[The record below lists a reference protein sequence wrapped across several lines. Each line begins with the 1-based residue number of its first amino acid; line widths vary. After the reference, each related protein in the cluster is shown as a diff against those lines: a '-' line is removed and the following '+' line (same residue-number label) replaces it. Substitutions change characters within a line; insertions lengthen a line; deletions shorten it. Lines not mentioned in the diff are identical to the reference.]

1 MGIKVLHTGDLH
13 IGSFPGPEKNGE
25 NVRFQDICR
34 CLDALVAGAKEQRPD
49 VAVVAGDIFHQA
61 RVWSDRGLKEQ
72 RTAVKFLRELSAI
85 CPVVVM
91 RGTPNHDSEEQF
103 KALASTF
110 EDDPTVHIVT
120 EPGVETYV
128 CNNGER
134 VEIACLPGFDRGYY
148 RAKYPGLSKE
158 EENQVF
164 TEAIETMII
173 GLKAQCRADLPSVL
187 VSHFTITG
195 ANMESG
201 QTAFFSQFEPVVYP
215 ATLAAAGFD
224 LTCFGHIHR
233 PQQLDGCP
241 NTFYC
246 GAISALNFND
256 EGQRRGFYIHEIFDK
271 PTLDTSVP
279 GPVMGGGL
287 VPIPASKSTFYP
299 LPTREYKTIRLKD
312 DDIREINEGG
322 PGWLYQL
329 PVLENEDEARDK
341 IVRVLYDCTDEHN
354 KAFNHAALERWL
366 YDVAGAF
373 WVQEITPQKITI
385 TVDRR
390 SMDAESTPEENLGG
404 YLAEKG
410 LDPERV
416 GELVDLARPIISEA
430 TEKATTE
437 RQTGAFV
444 PVEIEV
450 HNYRNYRDEHFS
462 FDPIRFATINGSNGV
477 GKSSLFMDA
486 MLDALYEEPREGELT
501 GWIRNDP
508 EARSGAIKFTFRLGD
523 SLYRV
528 TRTRQ
533 KSGKATLNISE
544 LVDGEWANRSE
555 EKFKDTQQK
564 IINIIGMDSLTLKAC
579 ALIMQDQY
587 GLFLQAD
594 KEARMNI
601 LGSIL
606 GLSIY
611 GEMEEL
617 AAAKAT
623 ETNREIRSLADKA
636 AAITAGL
643 PDRDELASKIDEE
656 EQYRQNLEKVV
667 EEKVTAVDSLKVKLN
682 TQLEA
687 AGRVLRLNSKL
698 STLTGQKASKETA
711 KTAQVGIVTAADTVL
726 AGEAEVK
733 AGVATLAALLDR
745 EKELI
750 KGKAVYDSL
759 AAQRQQITED
769 VAHNEQT
776 VAELRAKMSVVTS
789 RIEHSKEALAR
800 SEELAGKH
808 TEYET
813 TAARLAEMEALAPEY
828 AEKKAEVTRWT
839 DENARTDRDYEA
851 AKTRLTER
859 IATLKGKVAL
869 MEDSGCPDVAN
880 ATCRFLM
887 DAQAAR
893 ESLPGE
899 ERALTSL
906 EEEYANLRRKGSE
919 ALSAAETAL
928 AECLY
933 HPEEVEALRASL
945 RVLEAAEREYQ
956 SAGAKRSELA
966 ANEER
971 LAELEKD
978 TEQAQEALERTRAA
992 LAETEAQLTAYTAA
1006 NADYDH
1012 LQQEIAAARIWQE
1025 KEKQLPVARE
1035 QKAAAAQRV
1044 VELTAEIEAIEGE
1057 ITETRGELAVEQS
1070 KTVGTEE
1077 LQRQVD
1083 EAEGEAKT
1091 YRRMAQIAA
1100 SSLGG
1105 LKTQLEQVEKKLADA
1120 AEYQEQMN
1128 ALGGKA
1134 AGYEELKKAFSQD
1147 GIPHNI
1153 IRSIIPIFEATATN
1167 ILGQMSG
1174 GHMSVEFVT
1183 EKVLKSNSKREV
1195 TTLDIIINDS
1205 ATGRLPYMSRSGGE
1219 RVKAA
1224 LSVILAL
1231 SEIKSSKAGVQL
1243 GFLFIDEPPFLDADG
1258 TQAYCGAL
1266 ETIQR
1271 RYPDTKIMAITH
1283 DETFKARFPQSVTVY
1298 KDDTGSHVRSE

>member
-1 MGIKVLHTGDLH
+1 MGLKVLHTGDLH
-13 IGSFPGPEKNGE
+13 IGNFPGPEKDGE
-25 NVRFQDICR
+25 NVRFQDICK
-34 CLDALVAGAKEQRPD
+34 CLNALVAGAKEQKPD
-49 VAVVAGDIFHQA
+49 IAVIAGDIFHQA

-72 RTAVKFLRELSAI
+72 RTVVNFLRKLSAV

-103 KALASTF
+103 KALQSTF
-110 EDDPTVHIVT
+110 NGDDGVHIVT
-120 EPGVETYV
+120 EPDVTTYHSYDGKDV
-128 CNNGER
+128 Q
-134 VEIACLPGFDRGYY
+134 IACLPGFDRGFY
-148 RAKYPGLSKE
+148 RARHPGLSKE
-158 EENQVF
+158 EENEVF
-164 TEAIETMII
+164 TKAIDEMII

-215 ATLAAAGFD
+215 ATLAAADFD

-256 EGQRRGFYIHEIFDK
+256 EGQERGYYIHEIFDR
-271 PTLDTSVP
+271 PAIDTSVH
-279 GPVMGGGL
+279 GPVMGGGP
-287 VPIPASKSTFYP
+287 VPIPGVKSTFHR
-299 LPTREYKTIRLKD
+299 LPTREYLTIRLD
-312 DDIREINEGG
+312 DKQIADFNETRIAAI
-322 PGWLYQL
+322 PWA
-329 PVLENEDEARDK
+329 VEDK

-354 KAFNHAALERWL
+354 KAFDHAYYESLL
-366 YDVAGAF
+366 YKGGAF

-390 SMDAESTPEENLGG
+390 SMDADGTPEGNLTD
-404 YLAEKG
+404 YLAEKEFA
-410 LDPERV
+410 PERI
-416 GELVDLARPIISEA
+416 GELVELARPLIAEA
-430 TEKATTE
+430 TEKATQE
-437 RQTGAFV
+437 RHTGLFV

-450 HNYRNYRDEHFS
+450 KNYRNYRDEKFS
-462 FDPIRFATINGSNGV
+462 FDGIRFCTINGSNGV

-501 GWIRNDP
+501 GWICNDP

-533 KSGKATLNISE
+533 KSGKATLNIAE
-544 LVDGEWANRSE
+544 FVEGEWADRSK
-555 EKFKDTQQK
+555 EKLRDTQQE

-606 GLSIY
+606 GLGIY
-611 GEMEEL
+611 ADMEEL
-617 AAAKAT
+617 AATRAT
-623 ETNREIRSLADKA
+623 ETNRAIRTLADKA
-636 AAITAGL
+636 DAITAGL
-643 PDRDELASKIDEE
+643 PDRGTLAEKIAYEE
-656 EQYRQNLEKVV
+656 EYQKNLEQAV
-667 EEKVTAVDSLKVKLN
+667 EEKAAVADGFRVKLN

-687 AGRVLRLNSKL
+687 AGRVARLNGKL
-698 STLTGQKASKETA
+698 ADLTGRKATKEAA
-711 KTAQVGIVTAADTVL
+711 KTSQVGIITAAETVL

-733 AGVATLAALLDR
+733 AGVAALNVLLER

-750 KGKAVYDSL
+750 KGKAVYDNL
-759 AAQRQQITED
+759 TAQRQKLAGD
-769 VAHNEQT
+769 VARSEQAA
-776 VAELRAKMSVVTS
+776 AELRAKMAVVAS
-789 RIEHSKEALAR
+789 RVEHGRADMAR
-800 SEELAGKH
+800 FAELAGKH
-808 TEYET
+808 AEYEE
-813 TAARLAEMEALAPEY
+813 TAARITEMEALAPEY
-828 AEKKAEVTRWT
+828 AQKAAEVARYT
-839 DENARTDRDYEA
+839 DELKLLDVDYKTSRT
-851 AKTRLTER
+851 R
-859 IATLKGKVAL
+859 ITLRIDGLKSKVAL
-869 MEDSGCPDVAN
+869 LENSGCPDIEN
-880 ATCRFLM
+880 ATCRFLA
-887 DAQAAR
+887 DAKAAR
-893 ESLPGE
+893 EALPTE
-899 ERALTSL
+899 ERILADLDKEY
-906 EEEYANLRRKGSE
+906 EEGRKKAHS
-919 ALSAAETAL
+919 ALSAAEAAL
-928 AECLY
+928 AGFAY
-933 HPEEVEALRASL
+933 QPEAVDALRAAL
-945 RVLEAAEREYQ
+945 RGLEAAEKEYQ
-956 SAGAKRSELA
+956 SAGARRSELK

-971 LAELEKD
+971 LDELSKETAEAEADIARTRLALAD
-978 TEQAQEALERTRAA
+978 TEAKLATYAA
-992 LAETEAQLTAYTAA
+992 AS
-1006 NADYDH
+1006 ADYDN
-1012 LQQEIAAARIWQE
+1012 LQAEIAAARIWPE

-1035 QKAAAAQRV
+1035 QKAAAAKRV
-1044 VELTAEIEAIEGE
+1044 MELTSEVEAIDRE
-1057 ITETRGELAVEQS
+1057 ITETRDELAVEQS

-1083 EAEGEAKT
+1083 EAESEVKT
-1091 YRRMAQIAA
+1091 YRGMAQCAA
-1100 SSLGG
+1100 TELGC
-1105 LKTQLEQVEKKLADA
+1105 LRAQMEQVENKLAEA
-1120 AEYQEQMN
+1120 AELQGQMN
-1128 ALGGKA
+1128 ALSGKA
-1134 AGYEELKKAFSQD
+1134 AGYEELKRAFSQD

-1183 EKVLKSNSKREV
+1183 EKVLKSNSKKEV

-1298 KDDTGSHVRSE
+1298 KDEAGSHVRGD